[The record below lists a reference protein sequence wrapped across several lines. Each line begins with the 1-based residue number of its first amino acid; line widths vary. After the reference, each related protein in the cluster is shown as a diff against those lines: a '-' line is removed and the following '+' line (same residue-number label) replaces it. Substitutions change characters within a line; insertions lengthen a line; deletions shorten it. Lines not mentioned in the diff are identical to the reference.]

1 MFSAAFPPSD
11 DFSCAAGETT
21 GDSGAADSN
30 AGDSGAG
37 DSGAGDSGAGVA
49 ELAPRVAERL
59 LIDAIPDMLAAGPI
73 AAVSCGSLGRGQLA
87 KAFAVAAPT
96 ADVAVNFLDLHQ
108 MRMAQAGVQGT
119 RPSFHCEPDDP
130 AAAGS
135 LDCVA
140 LPLSASG
147 DAELTLDRL
156 QAAHVA
162 LRIGGRLWAATDNPR
177 DRWLR
182 GELEK
187 LWERVKVRPMGDGV
201 VYHAA
206 KTKALKKL
214 KDRVCWFAFR
224 DGDRL
229 LRVASR
235 PGVFSHRHL
244 DTGAR
249 CLLETMEIAA
259 GMRVFEPGCGA
270 GPVAC
275 AAAARAPDVHVFA
288 IDSNPR
294 AVQCA
299 RWSAAANG
307 LSGVTV
313 ALNAD
318 GDCDVPGS
326 YDLALANPP
335 YYSHGQI
342 SRLFI
347 DGSRRALRSG
357 GVLLSVT
364 KDPGWYLESLPPD
377 FADIEVLA
385 VRAYFVIRARRR

>member
-1 MFSAAFPPSD
+1 MPKSPVDAESRPELSPPEPIAEPS
-11 DFSCAAGETT
+11 
-21 GDSGAADSN
+21 GDP
-30 AGDSGAG
+30 
-37 DSGAGDSGAGVA
+37 
-49 ELAPRVAERL
+49 APLTPRTAERL
-59 LIDAIPDMLAAGPI
+59 LIETLPEILAAGPI
-73 AAVSCGSLGRGQLA
+73 AAVACGSLGRGQLA
-87 KAFAVAAPT
+87 KAFALAAP
-96 ADVAVNFLDLHQ
+96 AAAIGANFLDLHHQ
-108 MRMAQAGVQGT
+108 RLALMNVAGD
-119 RPSFHCEPDDP
+119 RPRFTCEPDDP
-130 AAAGS
+130 SPPES
-135 LDCVA
+135 LDCFA

-162 LRIGGRLWAATDNPR
+162 LRVGGRLWAATDNPR

-182 GELEK
+182 TELEK
-187 LWERVKVRPMGDGV
+187 LFDRVKARATSEGI
-201 VYHAA
+201 VYHAV
-206 KTKALKKL
+206 KTKPLKKL

-224 DGDRL
+224 DGERL
-229 LRVASR
+229 LKVASR

-249 CLLETMEIAA
+249 CLLETMEIVP
-259 GMRVFEPGCGA
+259 GQRIFEPGCGA

-275 AAAARAPDVHVFA
+275 AAAARAAHVHVFA

-307 LSGVTV
+307 LEHSVAV

-318 GDCDVPGS
+318 GDCDAPGT

-347 DGSRRALRSG
+347 DGARRALRPG
-357 GVLLSVT
+357 GMLLAVT
-364 KDPGWYLESLPPD
+364 KDPGWYAEEMPRD
-377 FADIEVLA
+377 FADVELLA
-385 VRAYFVIRARRR
+385 VRAYYVVRARRR